1 MSDTDPDVSE
11 VDPTSDTSDDEER

>member
-1 MSDTDPDVSE
+1 MSGTDPDVSE

>member
-11 VDPTSDTSDDEER
+11 VDPTSDASDDEER